1 MTSPGGPTST
11 PGPPLP
17 FDKIHH
23 PSVRGAGPGRGG
35 DFADKQE
42 GSGGAAR
49 PPGKVIF
56 IFVFFSQIVVLLQYV
71 FVHLWVATTWRR
83 VRSLAP
89 AS

>member
-11 PGPPLP
+11 PGPPLL

-49 PPGKVIF
+49 PPGNTFTKERV
-56 IFVFFSQIVVLLQYV
+56 
-71 FVHLWVATTWRR
+71 WRSR
-83 VRSLAP
+83 CFELTSYCWL
-89 AS
+89 S